1 MVGLGTRFRSPRAGF
16 VTILAV
22 LCSGVPAG
30 AHDLSPLQ
38 TRFDRIVEAANAE
51 VGVAL
56 IHVES
61 GARLD
66 VHGDRRFPMASVYK
80 LPIAIEL
87 LSQIAHGA
95 LSMDRQITIGPSDIR
110 ACCRLSS
117 RYPNGGVTLGVGN
130 LLELMILESDNTAG
144 DALLK
149 LVGGPAV
156 VDRHLHTLG
165 FTGINVNRYEG
176 DIAFE
181 MDGVLNPPPKQQW
194 TLEMQRRLIA
204 EVKPEALRAARARY
218 TDGDWRDTAT
228 PDDMALLLARLQSGA
243 VLPQPATDQL
253 LDLLTRVKTGPRRL
267 KALLPP
273 GTPVA
278 HKTGTT
284 DVVINDVGLITLPE
298 GSATA
303 GHLALAVF
311 AMNGRPPAMQQ
322 TIAELSRAA
331 FEFFAGKPLP
341 PPIKTQPKRETAP
354 KKPQRPTRQLAG
366 NHTGR

>member
-1 MVGLGTRFRSPRAGF
+1 MDGPGNHFRLAHARFVA
-16 VTILAV
+16 ILAV
-22 LCSGVPAG
+22 LCGGVPA
-30 AHDLSPLQ
+30 AADDLSSLQ
-38 TRFDRIVEAANAE
+38 TTFGRIVETAHAE

-87 LSQIAHGA
+87 LSQISHGE
-95 LSMDRQITIGPSDIR
+95 LTMDRQVTIGPSDIR
-110 ACCRLSS
+110 ACCTLS
-117 RYPNGGVTLGVGN
+117 RRHPKGGVTLSAGE
-130 LLELMILESDNTAG
+130 LLELMIVESDNTAG

-156 VDRHLHTLG
+156 VERHLHALG

-181 MDGVLNPPPKQQW
+181 MDGVFNPPPKEQW

-204 EVKPEALRAARARY
+204 EVKPDAMRAARARY
-218 TDGDWRDTAT
+218 TGGDWRDTAT
-228 PDDMALLLARLQSGA
+228 PDDMALLLVRLQSGTL
-243 VLPQPATDQL
+243 LPRPATDLL
-253 LDLLTRVKTGPRRL
+253 LDLLTRAKTGPRRL

-284 DVVINDVGLITLPE
+284 DVVINDAGLITLPE
-298 GSATA
+298 GSAMP

-311 AMNGRPPAMQQ
+311 VVNGRAPAMQQ
-322 TIAELSRAA
+322 TIAQLSGAA
-331 FEFFAGKPLP
+331 FEFFTGKPLP
-341 PPIKTQPKRETAP
+341 LPANTTPKP
-354 KKPQRPTRQLAG
+354 KPHRKSQRR
-366 NHTGR
+366 NH